1 MTDIGRITS
10 HYATDAI
17 ADRVLAMLRAQ
28 AGPDVAVT
36 PEALAPIDHFHGR
49 GLAATREAMALLAP
63 APGQHLLDIGCGIGG
78 PARWIAATFK
88 CRVTG
93 IDITPEFCAAA
104 RALTAATGQSDTV
117 AIVDG
122 SATDLPF
129 ADATFDAAYS
139 QNVIMNI
146 ADPRRFY
153 AEACR
158 VLKPGGRAVFSNIG
172 RGTGGPPHYPVPWAA
187 TAETSFLSSL
197 DETRA
202 AIEGA
207 GFEIVSLDDVTP
219 RVLPDLLALAAK
231 SAGRGL
237 PRLGVHA
244 FMGERMRDYSA
255 NTTRNLVEGRTI
267 LIEALVARPR

>member
-1 MTDIGRITS
+1 MTDTGRVTS
-10 HYATDAI
+10 HYASDAI
-17 ADRVLAMLRAQ
+17 ADRVLAMLRAH
-28 AGPDVAVT
+28 AGPDVAIT
-36 PEALAPIDHFHGR
+36 PDTLAPIDHFHGR
-49 GLAATREAMALLAP
+49 GLAATREAMTLLAP
-63 APGQHLLDIGCGIGG
+63 EPDQHLLDIGCGIGG

-93 IDITPEFCAAA
+93 IDITPQFCTAA
-104 RALTAATGQSDTV
+104 RALNVATGLADTV
-117 AIVDG
+117 TIVEG

-129 ADATFDAAYS
+129 ADAAFDGAYS
-139 QNVIMNI
+139 QNVVMNI

-153 AEACR
+153 GEACR

-172 RGTGGPPHYPVPWAA
+172 RGDGGPPHYPVPWAA
-187 TAETSFLSSL
+187 TAATSHLASL

-202 AIEGA
+202 AITAA
-207 GFEIVSLDDVTP
+207 GFEILSLDDVTP

-244 FMGERMRDYSA
+244 FMGERMRDFSA
-255 NTTRNLVEGRTI
+255 NTTRNLAEGRTI
-267 LIEALVARPR
+267 LIEALVRRPR

>member
-1 MTDIGRITS
+1 MTDSARITS
-10 HYATDAI
+10 HYASDAI

-28 AGPDVAVT
+28 AGPDVAIT
-36 PEALAPIDHFHGR
+36 PETLAPIDHFHGR

-63 APGQHLLDIGCGIGG
+63 QAGEHILDIGCGIGG

-93 IDITPEFCAAA
+93 IDITPEFCTAA
-104 RALTAATGQSDTV
+104 RALTAATGLSDTV

-129 ADATFDAAYS
+129 ADATFDGAYS
-139 QNVIMNI
+139 QNVVMNI
-146 ADPRRFY
+146 ADPLRFY
-153 AEACR
+153 SEAFR
-158 VLKPGGRAVFSNIG
+158 VLKPGGRALFSNIG

-187 TAETSFLSSL
+187 TAATSYLSSL
-197 DETRA
+197 DDTRS
-202 AIEGA
+202 AIEQA
-207 GFEIVSLDDVTP
+207 GFESVSLEDATP

-231 SAGRGL
+231 AAGRGL

-244 FMGERMRDYSA
+244 FMGERMLDYSA
-255 NTTRNLVEGRTI
+255 NTTRNLAEGRTV
-267 LIEALVARPR
+267 LIEAFVRRPG